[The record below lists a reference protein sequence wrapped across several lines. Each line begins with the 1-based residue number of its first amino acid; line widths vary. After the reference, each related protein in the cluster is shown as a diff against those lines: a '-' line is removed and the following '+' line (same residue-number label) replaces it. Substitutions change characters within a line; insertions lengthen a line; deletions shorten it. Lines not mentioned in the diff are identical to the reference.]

1 MYLQKK
7 IFLLI
12 VLFFLSACM
21 QSTAMI
27 GPAITLTS
35 TGNVFNS
42 GMSYAT
48 NKVIQ
53 KETGLNTTE
62 IISNKFKN
70 KKNINSNDIQN
81 KLFNLVELNISRTKK
96 ILNKKN

>member
-1 MYLQKK
+1 MYLKNK
-7 IFLLI
+7 IFLI
-12 VLFFLSACM
+12 IILFFLSACM
-21 QSTAMI
+21 QSTAMV

-48 NKVIQ
+48 NKAIQ

-62 IISNKFKN
+62 IITNKFKN
-70 KKNINSNDIQN
+70 EKNLNNKDIQN
-81 KLFNLVELNISRTKK
+81 KLFNLVELNIKKTKQ

>member
-1 MYLQKK
+1 MYLHKK

-12 VLFFLSACM
+12 VLLLLNACM

-27 GPAITLTS
+27 GPAVTLAS

-48 NKVIQ
+48 NKAIQ

-62 IISNKFKN
+62 IITNKFKDE
-70 KKNINSNDIQN
+70 KNQNNNDVQN
-81 KLFNLVELNISRTKK
+81 KLYNLVELNIKKTKK

>member
-1 MYLQKK
+1 MYLKNK
-7 IFLLI
+7 IFLI
-12 VLFFLSACM
+12 IILFFLSACM
-21 QSTAMI
+21 QSTAMV

-48 NKVIQ
+48 NKAIQ

-62 IISNKFKN
+62 IITNKFKN
-70 KKNINSNDIQN
+70 EKNLNNKDIQN
-81 KLFNLVELNISRTKK
+81 KLFNLVELNIKKTKQ
-96 ILNKKN
+96 IINKKN

>member
-12 VLFFLSACM
+12 ILFFLNACM
-21 QSTAMI
+21 QSTAMV

-35 TGNVFNS
+35 TGSVFNS
-42 GMSYAT
+42 AMNYAT
-48 NKVIQ
+48 NKAIQ

-62 IISNKFKN
+62 IIKNNFKN
-70 KKNINSNDIQN
+70 DENLNNNDIQN
-81 KLFNLVELNISRTKK
+81 KLFNLVELNINKTKK
-96 ILNKKN
+96 ILNKKK

>member
-1 MYLQKK
+1 MYLKNK
-7 IFLLI
+7 IFLI
-12 VLFFLSACM
+12 IILFFLSACM
-21 QSTAMI
+21 QSTAMV

-48 NKVIQ
+48 NKAIQ

-62 IISNKFKN
+62 IITNKFKDEEN
-70 KKNINSNDIQN
+70 LNNNDIQN
-81 KLFNLVELNISRTKK
+81 KLYNLVELNIDNTRK

>member
-48 NKVIQ
+48 NKAIQ

-62 IISNKFKN
+62 IITNKFKDEEN
-70 KKNINSNDIQN
+70 LNNNDIQN
-81 KLFNLVELNISRTKK
+81 KLYNLVELNIDNTRK

>member
-1 MYLQKK
+1 
-7 IFLLI
+7 
-12 VLFFLSACM
+12 M

-27 GPAITLTS
+27 GPAVTLAS

-48 NKVIQ
+48 NKAIQ

-62 IISNKFKN
+62 IITNKFKDE
-70 KKNINSNDIQN
+70 KNQNNNDVQN
-81 KLFNLVELNISRTKK
+81 KLYDLIELNIKKTQK
-96 ILNKKN
+96 ILNTKN

>member
-7 IFLLI
+7 ILLLI
-12 VLFFLSACM
+12 ILLLLNACM
-21 QSTAMI
+21 QSTAMV
-27 GPAITLTS
+27 GPAVTLAS

-48 NKVIQ
+48 NKAIQ

-62 IISNKFKN
+62 IITNKFKN
-70 KKNINSNDIQN
+70 EKNLNSNDIQN
-81 KLFNLVELNISRTKK
+81 KLFNLVELNINKTKK
-96 ILNKKN
+96 ILDKKN

>member
-48 NKVIQ
+48 NKAIQ

>member
-1 MYLQKK
+1 
-7 IFLLI
+7 
-12 VLFFLSACM
+12 M
-21 QSTAMI
+21 QSTAMV

-48 NKVIQ
+48 NKAIQ

-62 IISNKFKN
+62 IITNKFKN
-70 KKNINSNDIQN
+70 EKNLNNKDIQN
-81 KLFNLVELNISRTKK
+81 KLFNLVELNIKKTKQ

>member
-1 MYLQKK
+1 MYLKNK
-7 IFLLI
+7 IFLI
-12 VLFFLSACM
+12 IILFFLSACM
-21 QSTAMI
+21 QSTAMV

-48 NKVIQ
+48 NKAIQ

-62 IISNKFKN
+62 IITNKFKN
-70 KKNINSNDIQN
+70 EKNLNNKDIQN
-81 KLFNLVELNISRTKK
+81 KLFNLVELNI
-96 ILNKKN
+96 KKNKTNNK

>member
-7 IFLLI
+7 ILLLI
-12 VLFFLSACM
+12 ILLLLNACM

-27 GPAITLTS
+27 GPAVTLAS

-48 NKVIQ
+48 NKAIQ
-53 KETGLNTTE
+53 KETGLNTAE
-62 IISNKFKN
+62 IITNKFTYEKN
-70 KKNINSNDIQN
+70 QNNNDVQN
-81 KLFNLVELNISRTKK
+81 KLYDLVELNIKKTKK
-96 ILNKKN
+96 ILKKKY

>member
-1 MYLQKK
+1 
-7 IFLLI
+7 
-12 VLFFLSACM
+12 M

-27 GPAITLTS
+27 GPAVTLAS

-48 NKVIQ
+48 NKAIQ

-96 ILNKKN
+96 ILNKKY

>member
-12 VLFFLSACM
+12 ILLLLNACM

-27 GPAITLTS
+27 GPAVTLAS

-48 NKVIQ
+48 NKAIQ

-62 IISNKFKN
+62 IIKNKFKDE
-70 KKNINSNDIQN
+70 KNQNNNDVQN
-81 KLFNLVELNISRTKK
+81 KLYDLIELNIKKTQK
-96 ILNKKN
+96 ILNTKN

>member
-12 VLFFLSACM
+12 ILFFLSACM

-70 KKNINSNDIQN
+70 EKNINSNDIQN

-96 ILNKKN
+96 ILNKKY

>member
-1 MYLQKK
+1 MYLKNK
-7 IFLLI
+7 IFLI
-12 VLFFLSACM
+12 IILFFLSACM
-21 QSTAMI
+21 QSTAMV

-35 TGNVFNS
+35 TGNVFNY

-48 NKVIQ
+48 NKAIQ

-62 IISNKFKN
+62 IITNKFKN
-70 KKNINSNDIQN
+70 EKNLNNKDIQN
-81 KLFNLVELNISRTKK
+81 KLFNLVELNIKKTKQ

>member
-7 IFLLI
+7 ILLLI
-12 VLFFLSACM
+12 ILLLLNACM
-21 QSTAMI
+21 QSTAMV
-27 GPAITLTS
+27 GPALTLAS

-48 NKVIQ
+48 NKAIQ

-62 IISNKFKN
+62 IITNKFKDE
-70 KKNINSNDIQN
+70 KNQNNNDVQN
-81 KLFNLVELNISRTKK
+81 KLYDLIELNIKKTKK
-96 ILNKKN
+96 ILNTKN

>member
-7 IFLLI
+7 ILLLI
-12 VLFFLSACM
+12 ILLLLNACM
-21 QSTAMI
+21 QSTAMV
-27 GPAITLTS
+27 GPAVTLAS

-48 NKVIQ
+48 NKAIQ

-62 IISNKFKN
+62 IITNKFKDE
-70 KKNINSNDIQN
+70 KNQNNNDVQN
-81 KLFNLVELNISRTKK
+81 KLYDLIELNIKKTKK
-96 ILNKKN
+96 ILNTKN